1 MKKYIK
7 STVCIFVIA
16 LMALSF
22 SGCGEVKKAE
32 AVLNKTIEV
41 LKASDSQEIAGEIFG
56 EESVLGSDVTSFA
69 RFDKLTHEIV
79 SSTKVDDET
88 VVIKTKIT
96 AVDMKPVIED
106 YFGKAMEYV
115 MGAAFSEQ
123 PPSEE
128 DIENKMKEI
137 LKECV
142 SKEDLALITNE
153 VDIKVLKTDEGFNIE
168 PSEELIDA
176 LLGGAVK
183 ALEEIGNSFIG

>member
-1 MKKYIK
+1 MKRYIK
-7 STVCIFVIA
+7 SIACIFVIVS
-16 LMALSF
+16 MVICF
-22 SGCGEVKKAE
+22 SGCGEIKKAE
-32 AVLNKTIEV
+32 ATLNKAIEE
-41 LKASDSQEIAGEIFG
+41 LKASDSQEISGEIFG

-79 SSTKVDDET
+79 SSTKIDDET

-96 AVDMKPVIED
+96 AVDMKPVMEE
-106 YFGKAMEYV
+106 YFAKVMEYA

-123 PPSEE
+123 PPSDEE
-128 DIENKMKEI
+128 MQSKMEEM

-142 SKEDLALITNE
+142 SKEDLELITNE

-176 LLGGAVK
+176 LLGGAIK